1 MNANRLINMV
11 LRMIMRKGMNAA
23 AKRMG
28 GGKKSGG
35 AATKNLNKAAR
46 MSRRVGRF

>member
-11 LRMIMRKGMNAA
+11 LRMIMRKGMTAA
-23 AKRMG
+23 AKRMSA
-28 GGKKSGG
+28 GKKGGG
-35 AATKNLNKAAR
+35 AATKNLNKAVR